1 MTLIQV
7 LLFLI
12 LYYTFVNYKD
22 NFLSEEQRK
31 AGQKLSQKESIGL
44 FMLTSFHLFLIILST
59 FIILYFIKF
68 ILKFSGIEI

>member
-31 AGQKLSQKESIGL
+31 VGQKLSQKESIGL
-44 FMLTSFHLFLIILST
+44 FILTSFHLFLIILST

-68 ILKFSGIEI
+68 ILKYSGIEI

>member
-22 NFLSEEQRK
+22 NFLSAEQRK
-31 AGQKLSQKESIGL
+31 DAQNLNQKESIGL
-44 FMLTSFHLFLIILST
+44 FILTSFHLFLIILST

-68 ILKFSGIEI
+68 ILKIFGIEI

>member
-31 AGQKLSQKESIGL
+31 VGQKLSQKESIGL
-44 FMLTSFHLFLIILST
+44 FILTSFHLFLIILST